1 MIYCP
6 EFIVSY
12 IFVLFYFVLI
22 SLLNSQLIFLMLV
35 LSSSRVHG
43 RLFREIID
51 ANRAKEI
58 TTKDNSFSK
67 FLGTKEVVNDAFEE
81 LSERG
86 EMDKEKRK
94 NRLRQFQFFMSNGN
108 GLNKTGKKKI
118 CESDDRCR
126 CRPVDECSLCI
137 CSEEC

>member
-22 SLLNSQLIFLMLV
+22 SLLNSQLIFLILV

-67 FLGTKEVVNDAFEE
+67 FLGTKEEVNDAFEE

-94 NRLRQFQFFMSNGN
+94 NLLREFAFSMSNGN
-108 GLNKTGKKKI
+108 GLDKTGKKKI
-118 CESDDRCR
+118 CESDNRCR
-126 CRPVDECSLCI
+126 CRPDDECSLCI
-137 CSEEC
+137 CSESC